1 MKNKKQNCTHCHG
14 RGCKNCTSGIRKFFL
29 DIAENEVRLVLSA
42 SILFGLIIIAGISAH
57 AGATVGF
64 DFTSAGGYGTPGHI
78 AIRGGATLY
87 TPGQG
92 YGWAN
97 PANIKEV
104 TNGAQRSGVFKAGN
118 TFDSNQFHFDV
129 ANGQYTLNYYFLSEA
144 DPINIKVTVENKTFT
159 VDALAGVPT
168 TKTVDVNVTDG
179 RISTSFSGHG
189 TIAGLS
195 YEAANTATE
204 QSAEVRTLYI
214 IPNSI
219 ETPIKAGSIV
229 QFKVNAV
236 DADGKLLDNVNIN
249 FKVSNPRLAEVD
261 ANGAVR
267 AKAAG
272 TVTVTASV
280 VAAPNISA
288 SATLN
293 IAGKING
300 QTPKPA
306 IIIDV
311 SGDNEDGKKKTSLE
325 NDENGAEP
333 AIIIW
338 ADDEEHDPKA
348 ASAQEKLYGAPR
360 TYTAGTPAFVKNITG
375 AIDKTINS
383 VGSFLAGLFSGK
395 TGASGLF
402 DFLSFGE
409 DTDNTFQSFGED
421 TDNTLQS
428 FGEDTD
434 NTFQR
439 K

>member
-1 MKNKKQNCTHCHG
+1 MKNKRQNCTHCHG
-14 RGCKNCTSGIRKFFL
+14 RGCKNCASGIKKFFL
-29 DIAENEVRLVLSA
+29 DIAENEVKLVLSA

-97 PANIKEV
+97 PAGIKEV
-104 TNGAQRSGVFKAGN
+104 ANGAQRSGVFKAGN
-118 TFDSNQFHFDV
+118 TFDGNQFHFDV
-129 ANGQYTLNYYFLSEA
+129 ANGQYTLNYYFLSET

-168 TKTVDVNVTDG
+168 TKTADVNVTDG
-179 RISTSFSGHG
+179 RVSTNFSGHG

-219 ETPIKAGSIV
+219 ETPIKAGSVV
-229 QFKVNAV
+229 QFKANAV
-236 DADGKLLDNVNIN
+236 DADGKLLNNVNIN
-249 FKVSNPRLAEVD
+249 FKVSNSRLAEVD

-280 VAAPNISA
+280 AAAPSISA

-300 QTPKPA
+300 NGDTPKPA

-311 SGDNEDGKKKTSLE
+311 SGDNEDGQKKTSVGDG
-325 NDENGAEP
+325 DENGAEP

-338 ADDEEHDPKA
+338 ADDEEPDPKA

-375 AIDKTINS
+375 AVDKTINS

-402 DFLSFGE
+402 DFFG
-409 DTDNTFQSFGED
+409 TDKDDGSLTGIDKDDGSLTSADQP
-421 TDNTLQS
+421 
-428 FGEDTD
+428 
-434 NTFQR
+434 
-439 K
+439 